1 MWVDKEISNK
11 NIKEKI
17 SERVA
22 GKIDMQLGKSG
33 ITEAFLK
40 EVEFRLKKQKVVKIR
55 VLKSFRRV
63 FNTSIEKIAEELLKR
78 LILGFMR
85 LEDLLLHLLRR
96 IKSL

>member
-63 FNTSIEKIAEELLKR
+63 FNTSIEKIAEEIAEKTNSR
-78 LILGFMR
+78 VYEVRGFTFTLIK
-85 LEDLLLHLLRR
+85 EN
-96 IKSL
+96 

>member
-63 FNTSIEKIAEELLKR
+63 FNTSIEKIAEEVAEKTNSR
-78 LILGFMR
+78 VYEVRGFTFTLIK
-85 LEDLLLHLLRR
+85 EN
-96 IKSL
+96 